1 MAERLESAGC
11 QLVGVESNL
20 VDVVWAADPN
30 SPQPAR
36 WSSILMQPDTVNFFF
51 RPEEPIFPLELQ
63 FTGRSWQSK
72 VEEIRGVMKEKGC
85 EALVLRL
92 DGIPV
97 LVLPIDDPQRFG

>member
-1 MAERLESAGC
+1 MAERLEAAGC
-11 QLVGVESNL
+11 QLVGVETNL
-20 VDVVWAADPN
+20 VDVVWAADPT

-36 WSSILMQPDTVNFFF
+36 WNPLLIQFSKLSFSC

-72 VEEIRGVMKEKGC
+72 VEEIRGTLKEKGC

-92 DGIPV
+92 VEFPVSVIPKV
-97 LVLPIDDPQRFG
+97 